1 MYKLKEMILMLCFI
15 LSGALC
21 YAHGE
26 ARMEN
31 KKEGDDLILVFK
43 EIITYGGLDK
53 SNAITPTINGHVLT
67 VVFNE
72 NLGQVSVEV
81 ATAAGASV
89 QCLSVLTPNGLQV
102 YIPNEGNYIVTFTLS
117 NGDVYAGEFTVTD

>member
-1 MYKLKEMILMLCFI
+1 MFKLRQMILMLCFI

-26 ARMEN
+26 ARIEN
-31 KKEGDDLILVFK
+31 EKGEGIPIEVIECVSLSGSDRGNSINP
-43 EIITYGGLDK
+43 TLD
-53 SNAITPTINGHVLT
+53 GHVLT
-67 VVFNE
+67 VAFNE

-81 ATAAGASV
+81 ATASGALV

-102 YIPNEGNYIVTFTLS
+102 YIPNAGNYIVTFTLS
-117 NGDVYAGEFTVTD
+117 NGNVYAGEFTVTD